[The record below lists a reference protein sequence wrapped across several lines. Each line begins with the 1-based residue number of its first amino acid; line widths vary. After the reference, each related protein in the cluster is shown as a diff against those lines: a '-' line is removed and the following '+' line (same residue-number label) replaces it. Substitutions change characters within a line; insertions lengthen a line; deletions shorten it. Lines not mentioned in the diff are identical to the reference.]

1 MFDYHMHSTV
11 SFDGH
16 SSAADMLQKAV
27 SMGLRE
33 ICFTDHLDYDP
44 LASKDRFVF
53 DTQIYNDTYLPLQHP
68 ELKIRLGMEFGMLPD
83 NQETLKEDLLRRPF
97 DFIIGSVH
105 FFEDLDIY
113 YPKFWENKTMDE
125 AEQIC
130 LEQTLL
136 CVRSHQDFDVLGH
149 LTYPSKAGANPTHRP
164 IIYDKYRDLVDEI
177 LKNLVKKGKGI
188 EINTS
193 GVDRCGVY
201 LPDETYLRRFK
212 ELGGEIVTVGS
223 DAHNAQRVGQYCK
236 EACELVQ
243 SIFGYVCTFE
253 NRKPIFHK
261 I

>member
-1 MFDYHMHSTV
+1 
-11 SFDGH
+11 
-16 SSAADMLQKAV
+16 
-27 SMGLRE
+27 
-33 ICFTDHLDYDP
+33 
-44 LASKDRFVF
+44 
-53 DTQIYNDTYLPLQHP
+53 
-68 ELKIRLGMEFGMLPD
+68 
-83 NQETLKEDLLRRPF
+83 
-97 DFIIGSVH
+97 
-105 FFEDLDIY
+105 
-113 YPKFWENKTMDE
+113 MDE

-223 DAHNAQRVGQYCK
+223 DAHNAQRVGQFTDQ
-236 EACELVQ
+236 L
-243 SIFGYVCTFE
+243 
-253 NRKPIFHK
+253 N
-261 I
+261 